1 MVVTIRPEVSPFG
14 GSFPVQHQHRAAP
27 WPPASRR
34 CSSPNHPPRPCYV
47 RCSPPVDLPRYCDA
61 HGHMFDAH
69 GNALGH
75 LLHFITNLVAPA
87 DLARF
92 VSVFSLA
99 FPTLLFISLQIS
111 RSFYTQPLPLSAAC
125 FHGDGTN
132 RKRRQEAIWM
142 EEPRRNHPS
151 N

>member
-1 MVVTIRPEVSPFG
+1 
-14 GSFPVQHQHRAAP
+14 
-27 WPPASRR
+27 
-34 CSSPNHPPRPCYV
+34 
-47 RCSPPVDLPRYCDA
+47 
-61 HGHMFDAH
+61 MFDAH
-69 GNALGH
+69 GNTLGH
-75 LLHFITNLVAPA
+75 LLHVITNLVAPA